1 MIRLALIKQS
11 SDQNVYISV
20 QKSITIQFYVH
31 LIAKRVKSIAL
42 LDSGAMENFMN
53 LAYAKWLCL

>member
-1 MIRLALIKQS
+1 LIKQS
-11 SDQNVYISV
+11 SDQNVYISA

-31 LIAKRVKSIAL
+31 LIAKRAKSIAL